1 MLLDEGD
8 RMEENKYRH
17 YGRCKNELS
26 KAEKFIGLGFIST
39 LFLQGAFFLDSF
51 ALTFMSAGFMG
62 DVFSPFL
69 FLRVLLIIGAY
80 FAYHKRNMKVCF
92 AMPFVFFITA
102 TSDVFSAFIGAFGG
116 IVSII
121 CIFAVKKYKELEAME
136 GFPYFNERF
145 SEREDTEP
153 TVYKFAEKKPDGEI
167 ETVKEI
173 NDGLA
178 EFEKK
183 PIYEMKAVSSD
194 SGDDSNLMKNTDNN
208 IYMKDVSED

>member
-1 MLLDEGD
+1 
-8 RMEENKYRH
+8 MEEKYKH
-17 YGRCKNELS
+17 YDRCKDELS
-26 KAEKFIGLGFIST
+26 KSEKFIGLGFIST
-39 LFLQGAFFLDSF
+39 IFLQGAFFLDSF

-80 FAYHKRNMKVCF
+80 FAYHKKNMKVCF

-102 TSDVFSAFIGAFGG
+102 TSDVFSAFIGTFGG

-121 CIFAVKKYKELEAME
+121 CIFAVKKYKELEVME

-145 SEREDTEP
+145 SEREDAEP
-153 TVYKFAEKKPDGEI
+153 TVYKFAEKNPNGEI
-167 ETVKEI
+167 EEL
-173 NDGLA
+173 NFGLNG
-178 EFEKK
+178 EDEYKKK
-183 PIYEMKAVSSD
+183 PIYDMDAVTTD